1 MIGIPGTIGGAMLT
15 NASSYDSCISEFL
28 FKLDYIN
35 ENCEIITLK
44 KKEIRFGWRS
54 SIFQKLKGF
63 IITEVYFKFPK
74 DNVKSFD
81 QIKKRI
87 DFVKNHRQKYQEKE
101 YPNLGSLYATKN
113 LYYEL
118 SKLSLVFLFL
128 YMFYLIGTK
137 IIYLFLN
144 EQKLLSF
151 RKFIVKLYSLY
162 FKIDKRKFL
171 FSEKQLIA

>member
-81 QIKKRI
+81 QIKR
-87 DFVKNHRQKYQEKE
+87 
-101 YPNLGSLYATKN
+101 
-113 LYYEL
+113 EL
-118 SKLSLVFLFL
+118 
-128 YMFYLIGTK
+128 I
-137 IIYLFLN
+137 
-144 EQKLLSF
+144 LL
-151 RKFIVKLYSLY
+151 KT
-162 FKIDKRKFL
+162 IDKNIKKKNIQIL
-171 FSEKQLIA
+171 EVYMQLKISIMN